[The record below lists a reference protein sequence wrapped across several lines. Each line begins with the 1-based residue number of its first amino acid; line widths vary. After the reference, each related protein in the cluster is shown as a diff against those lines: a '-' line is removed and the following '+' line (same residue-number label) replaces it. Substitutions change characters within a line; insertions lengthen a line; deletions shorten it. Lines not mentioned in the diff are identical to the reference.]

1 MLEVSIPEVPELR
14 LAPGADRSLWRR
26 RRSLRP
32 SRRPVDTARA
42 TTDAKPELRG
52 RPLAW
57 KVNDEIRKAA
67 LVGAAE
73 PVPFFCECSA
83 SCFHV
88 VWLDVMDY
96 DTLRWTPNAPLLA
109 PDHGEPGAVR
119 QVEASYTSGLI
130 EALAAFREDALQQVA
145 APSGDEWVELELRA
159 RAAARAAGG
168 VPS

>member
-1 MLEVSIPEVPELR
+1 MLDVQILEVQEPR
-14 LAPGADRSLWRR
+14 LAPETDSPSWRR

-32 SRRPVDTARA
+32 SRKPADTTRA
-42 TTDAKPELRG
+42 TTEAKPELHSQ
-52 RPLAW
+52 PLAR

-109 PDHGEPGAVR
+109 RGHGESGPVHR
-119 QVEASYTSGLI
+119 IEASYTSGLI
-130 EALAAFREDALQQVA
+130 EALAAFREDALLQVA
-145 APSGDEWVELELRA
+145 APTGDEWVELELRA
-159 RAAARAAGG
+159 RAAARAASG
-168 VPS
+168 VLS